1 MKWFLFCYW
10 YEPDAPSDPVGL
22 VRLWA
27 LARQL
32 SQRGDSVTVFPPRYR
47 FLVASARICGCPDSV
62 PSMVGLA
69 PHFLRDSLFRCR
81 LRTSLLVKARCRVL
95 PVDGKS
101 SPAVAR
107 ETVWSPVHL

>member
-1 MKWFLFCYW
+1 MRWFLFCYW

-32 SQRGDSVTVFPPRYR
+32 SQTGRQRDSLSSTLSI
-47 FLVASARICGCPDSV
+47 LVASARIFDCPDSA

-69 PHFLRDSLFRCR
+69 SDFLRDSLFRRR
-81 LRTSLLVKARCRVL
+81 LRASLLVKARRRVL
-95 PVDGKS
+95 PVDGQS
-101 SPAVAR
+101 SSAVVR
-107 ETVWSPVHL
+107 ETVWSAMHL